1 MRKIVV
7 PVDFST
13 MTEDVLEMAKLFAG
27 TFTGELY
34 LIHVIQTD
42 PALIGYLP
50 EPRELHEPVPE
61 SCAKVYFSLQEQARQ
76 LRYAGYRTFPCLIEG
91 EIVDAILKKARS
103 VEAELIIM
111 GAHNKG
117 ALSRI
122 FLGSVSEG
130 VLRRARCPVMVIP
143 AGSSKGYEHS

>member
-27 TFTGELY
+27 TFTGEIY
-34 LIHVIQTD
+34 LIHVIRTD
-42 PALIGYLP
+42 PGLTGYLP

-61 SCAKVYFSLQEQARQ
+61 SCAKTYFLLHDQARQ
-76 LRYAGYRTFPCLIEG
+76 LRYSGYQVFPCLIEG
-91 EIVDAILKKARS
+91 EIVASILDKARS

-130 VLRRARCPVMVIP
+130 VLRKACCPVMVIP
-143 AGSSKGYEHS
+143 AGSSRGYVHP